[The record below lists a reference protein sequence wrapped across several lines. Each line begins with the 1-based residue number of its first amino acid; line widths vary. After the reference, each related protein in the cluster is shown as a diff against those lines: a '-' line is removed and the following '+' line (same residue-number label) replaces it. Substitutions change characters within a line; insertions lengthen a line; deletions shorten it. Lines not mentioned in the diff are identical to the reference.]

1 MVNIQ
6 IAEQFDK
13 EINPAALEKAALMT
27 LAEQNPAE
35 EVNLSVVIEDDQQL
49 HALNLEF
56 LGVDAPTDVLSF
68 FGDELDPETG
78 ERYLGDVIISFPQA
92 QKQSQNAGHS
102 TGSELDLLVVHG
114 VLHLMGYDHSTDE
127 DKQKMWEIQRKVLLK
142 LGSGIMKFPD

>member
-13 EINPAALEKAALMT
+13 EVDTAALEKAALQT
-27 LAEQNPAE
+27 LAEQDPAD

-68 FGDELDPETG
+68 FEDELDPETG

-92 QKQSQNAGHS
+92 QKQSSLAGHS

-127 DKQKMWEIQRKVLLK
+127 EKEKMWEIQKKVLLK
-142 LGSGIMKFPD
+142 LGSDIKKFPD